1 MQVRHTGIVIRD
13 MDAALRFYI
22 GLLGFSIVTS
32 MEERGTHLD
41 ALLHLADAEVFTTKL
56 SAPDGGMIELLKFSS
71 PEWGRLSYGRELCD
85 FGFSH
90 VALTV
95 KDIDAE
101 YHRLTAVGVEFL
113 SPPQV
118 GPDGYAKVVFC
129 RDPEGNFIEFVE
141 NLH

>member
-1 MQVRHTGIVIRD
+1 MQLRHTGIVVRD
-13 MDAALRFYI
+13 LDAALRFYI
-22 GLLGFSIVTS
+22 GLLGFVFVSS
-32 MEERGTHLD
+32 MEESGRHMD
-41 ALLHLADAEVFTTKL
+41 ELLRLSDAEVFTTKL
-56 SAPDGGMIELLKFSS
+56 SAPGGGMIELLKFSS

-95 KDIDAE
+95 KDLDAE

-129 RDPEGNFIEFVE
+129 RDPEGNFVE
-141 NLH
+141 LVQELH

>member
-1 MQVRHTGIVIRD
+1 MQVRHIGIVVRD
-13 MDAALRFYI
+13 LDAALRFYI

-41 ALLHLADAEVFTTKL
+41 ALLHLSDAEVFTTKL

-95 KDIDAE
+95 KDLDAE
-101 YHRLTAVGVEFL
+101 YDRLTAVGVEFL

-129 RDPEGNFIEFVE
+129 RDPEGNFIELVE

>member
-1 MQVRHTGIVIRD
+1 MQLRHTGIVVRD
-13 MDAALRFYI
+13 LDAALRFYI
-22 GLLGFSIVTS
+22 GLLGFTIVS
-32 MEERGTHLD
+32 NMQEGGRHMD
-41 ALLHLADAEVFTTKL
+41 ALLRLSDAEVLTTKL

-90 VALTV
+90 IALTV
-95 KDIDAE
+95 KDLDAE
-101 YHRLTAVGVEFL
+101 YHRLTALGVEFL

-129 RDPEGNFIEFVE
+129 RDPEGNFVE
-141 NLH
+141 LVQELH